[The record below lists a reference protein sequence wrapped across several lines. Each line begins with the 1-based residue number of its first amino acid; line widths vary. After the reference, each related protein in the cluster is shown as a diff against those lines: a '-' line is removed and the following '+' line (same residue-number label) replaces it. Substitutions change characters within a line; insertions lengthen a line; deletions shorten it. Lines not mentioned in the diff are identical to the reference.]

1 MSIYLGSEILPG
13 NIYLGDKQL
22 GNLYQGANAIV
33 TSSISLITPA
43 SLPNVLYWFTS
54 DRGVTTSGSSITQWT
69 DQISGSLTLELS
81 GSINSPKYNISDP
94 AANNEPSIEFNTG
107 VTKGQGLYKYLAS
120 SPFTT
125 ASSVTILEAI
135 IPSASANNE
144 LQVSSGLVGGG
155 NAQLIMANGQT
166 DFLGNNTFY
175 YSFSNG
181 QSGVGSSDTSIPYG
195 TLIWR
200 AIIYNN
206 ISGASG
212 IKGYFNNASS
222 PDINTSIGANQ
233 MRTAIALG
241 FGVYSPAGDDYSAG
255 KIVDFA
261 VINGVLSQDE
271 LQSYADYITN
281 KFG

>member
-1 MSIYLGSEILPG
+1 MGIYLGSEILPG
-13 NIYLGDKQL
+13 NIYLGNQKL

-54 DRGVTTSGSSITQWT
+54 DRGVTTSGSNIIQWT

-81 GSINSPKYNISDP
+81 GSINAPKYNVSDP
-94 AANNEPSIEFNTG
+94 TVNNEPSIEFNTG
-107 VTKGQGLYKYLAS
+107 VTKGQGLYKYLTA

-166 DFLGNNTFY
+166 DILGYDTYY
-175 YSFSNG
+175 YSFSNPGGAAG
-181 QSGVGSSDTSIPYG
+181 QGSSDTLIPYG

-200 AIIYNN
+200 AIIYDGT
-206 ISGASG
+206 STL
-212 IKGYFNNASS
+212 KVYFNNASS
-222 PDINTSIGANQ
+222 PDINTFPGLNK
-233 MRTAIALG
+233 MRPEVALG